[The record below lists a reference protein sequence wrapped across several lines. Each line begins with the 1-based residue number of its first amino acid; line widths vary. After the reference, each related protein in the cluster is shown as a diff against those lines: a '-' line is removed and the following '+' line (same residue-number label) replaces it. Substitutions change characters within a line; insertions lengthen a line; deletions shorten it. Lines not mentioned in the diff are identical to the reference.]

1 MAKTLQYGGLTVAK
15 ELDDFL
21 REEVVKGIDVDADKF
36 WSSLELI
43 LEDFGPRNKLLL
55 NKREELQK
63 QIDEWHISKKD
74 KGHDHES
81 YVEFLKEINYLLDE
95 GEDFQITT
103 ENVDEEIK
111 TIAGAQLVVPVM
123 NARFSLNA
131 ANARWGSLYDALYG
145 TDMISEEGGAE
156 RGGAYNPVRGD
167 RVIAFSKK

>member
-1 MAKTLQYGGLTVAK
+1 MTETLQYGGLTVAK

-36 WSSLELI
+36 WSCLELI

-81 YVEFLKEINYLLDE
+81 YVEFLKEINSSFGCFDFMKGIDGNYYFLECNPNGQWLWIEEDIGLSISKEIADYLN
-95 GEDFQITT
+95 G
-103 ENVDEEIK
+103 
-111 TIAGAQLVVPVM
+111 
-123 NARFSLNA
+123 
-131 ANARWGSLYDALYG
+131 
-145 TDMISEEGGAE
+145 
-156 RGGAYNPVRGD
+156 
-167 RVIAFSKK
+167 

>member
-21 REEVVKGIDVDADKF
+21 REEVVQGIDVDADKF

-63 QIDEWHISKKD
+63 QIDEWHISEKD

-81 YVEFLKEINYLLDE
+81 YVEFLKEINYLLD
-95 GEDFQITT
+95 
-103 ENVDEEIK
+103 
-111 TIAGAQLVVPVM
+111 
-123 NARFSLNA
+123 
-131 ANARWGSLYDALYG
+131 
-145 TDMISEEGGAE
+145 
-156 RGGAYNPVRGD
+156 
-167 RVIAFSKK
+167 SKC